1 MIKFFRDVLNGPL
14 YIIVVLLSIILIM
27 AIIGFMLERKQRE
40 KYIKSKMA
48 FVDREDVPSAQEN
61 APAQEPA
68 PTEPVTLVTNEV
80 KEEIPVITDEGVK
93 ETNE

>member
-40 KYIKSKMA
+40 KYIKS
-48 FVDREDVPSAQEN
+48 
-61 APAQEPA
+61 
-68 PTEPVTLVTNEV
+68 TL
-80 KEEIPVITDEGVK
+80 
-93 ETNE
+93 